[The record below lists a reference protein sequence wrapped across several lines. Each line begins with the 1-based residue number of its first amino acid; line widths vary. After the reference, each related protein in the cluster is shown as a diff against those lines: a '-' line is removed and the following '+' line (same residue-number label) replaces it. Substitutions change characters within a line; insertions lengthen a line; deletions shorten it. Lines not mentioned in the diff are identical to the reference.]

1 MKPFKLTEESYR
13 DLDDESGGFCRKCRE
28 VAYGVEP
35 DACHYECES
44 CGEEEVFGAAELLLM
59 GDIVIVDT
67 EEEENEEDEEDEEQ
81 DVDDDEYSEEDVDD
95 EDDEDF

>member
-13 DLDDESGGFCRKCRE
+13 DLDDDNCGFCRKCRE

-35 DACHYECES
+35 DACNYECEN

-59 GDIVIVDT
+59 GDIIIVDT
-67 EEEENEEDEEDEEQ
+67 EEEEEDEDEEQ

>member
-35 DACHYECES
+35 DACNYECES

-59 GDIVIVDT
+59 GEIVFVDS
-67 EEEENEEDEEDEEQ
+67 EEEEDEEDDEEEQ